1 MTLVVFGGAVVGW
14 ICLAVPNA
22 FALQLVLRKMRGEAP
37 HYWNAFFTTAISGL
51 AVQIAGLLLSLA
63 WGTAASLWAFFIL
76 SAFLYSKLL
85 RLRSGS
91 EVSLGQSLAIIFAQF
106 ILTIAILTLFF
117 YVFVVLFYW
126 EPIDVKLL
134 RWFN

>member
-63 WGTAASLWAFFIL
+63 WGTAASLWVFL
-76 SAFLYSKLL
+76 SCQRFCTPSCFVSGLGVKYLLANPWLSFLHNSYL
-85 RLRSGS
+85 
-91 EVSLGQSLAIIFAQF
+91 QSLF
-106 ILTIAILTLFF
+106 
-117 YVFVVLFYW
+117 
-126 EPIDVKLL
+126 
-134 RWFN
+134 